1 MIRKHNKEKLMKELT
16 ARQKEVLAFIK
27 SFIGAHSYPPTIRE
41 LADYF
46 EISVKGAHDHVI
58 ALRKKGFLRQT
69 DKRSRTMELI
79 RPQGS
84 EDPNGVIEIPILGT
98 VAAGLPI
105 LSEENFEGT
114 ITFHRSMLKKGR
126 TYFAM
131 KVRGESMIGAGINS
145 GDIAIIEKTEFV
157 RNGEIAMVVVDDDAI
172 TLKRYY
178 KERFRV
184 VLLAENSA
192 FGPTYSQNVR
202 VIGRLVRIY
211 RSY

>member
-1 MIRKHNKEKLMKELT
+1 MKELT

-27 SFIGAHSYPPTIRE
+27 SYIGTHSYPPTIRE

-46 EISVKGAHDHVI
+46 EISVKGAHDHVT
-58 ALRKKGFLRQT
+58 ALKKKGFLRQA
-69 DKRSRTMELI
+69 DRRSRTIELI

-84 EDPNGVIEIPILGT
+84 EDPNGVVEIPILGT
-98 VAAGLPI
+98 VAAGVPI

-114 ITFHRSMLKKGR
+114 ITFHRSTLKKGR
-126 TYFAM
+126 SYFAM

-184 VLLAENSA
+184 VLLAENPG

-202 VIGRLVRIY
+202 VIGRLARIY

>member
-1 MIRKHNKEKLMKELT
+1 MKELT

-27 SFIGAHSYPPTIRE
+27 SYIGAHSYPPTIRE
-41 LADYF
+41 LADFF
-46 EISVKGAHDHVI
+46 EISVKGAHDHVT
-58 ALRKKGFLRQT
+58 ALKKKGFLRQAG
-69 DKRSRTMELI
+69 KRSRTIELI

-84 EDPNGVIEIPILGT
+84 EDPNGVVEIPILGT

-114 ITFHRSMLKKGR
+114 ITLHRSMLKKGR
-126 TYFAM
+126 SYFAM

-184 VLLAENSA
+184 TLLAENPE

-202 VIGRLVRIY
+202 VIGRLAQLY

>member
-1 MIRKHNKEKLMKELT
+1 MKELT

-27 SFIGAHSYPPTIRE
+27 SYIGAHSYPPTIRE

-46 EISVKGAHDHVI
+46 EISVKGAHDHVT
-58 ALRKKGFLRQT
+58 ALKKKGFLRQM

-79 RPQGS
+79 KPSGS
-84 EDPNGVIEIPILGT
+84 EDPNGVVEIPILGT

-184 VLLAENSA
+184 MLLAENPA

-211 RSY
+211 RTY

>member
-1 MIRKHNKEKLMKELT
+1 MKELT
-16 ARQKEVLAFIK
+16 VRQKEVLAFIK
-27 SFIGAHSYPPTIRE
+27 SYIGTHSYPPTIRE
-41 LADYF
+41 LAEYF
-46 EISVKGAHDHVI
+46 EISVKGAHDHVT
-58 ALRKKGFLRQT
+58 ALKKKGFLRQAGR
-69 DKRSRTMELI
+69 RSRTIELI
-79 RPQGS
+79 RPQGG

-114 ITFHRSMLKKGR
+114 LIFHRSMLKKGR

-145 GDIAIIEKTEFV
+145 GDMAIIEKTEFV
-157 RNGEIAMVVVDDDAI
+157 RNGEIAMVVLDDDAI

-184 VLLAENSA
+184 TLLAENPE

>member
-1 MIRKHNKEKLMKELT
+1 MKELT

>member
-1 MIRKHNKEKLMKELT
+1 MKELT

-27 SFIGAHSYPPTIRE
+27 SYIGAHSYPPTIRE
-41 LADYF
+41 LADNF

-58 ALRKKGFLRQT
+58 ALKKKGFLRQAG
-69 DKRSRTMELI
+69 KRSRTIELI
-79 RPQGS
+79 KPQGG
-84 EDPNGVIEIPILGT
+84 EDPGGIVEIPILGT

-114 ITFHRSMLKKGR
+114 ITFHGSMLKKGR
-126 TYFAM
+126 SYFAM

-157 RNGEIAMVVVDDDAI
+157 RNGEITMVVVDDDAI

-184 VLLAENSA
+184 MLLAENPE

-202 VIGRLVRIY
+202 VIGRLARIY

>member
-1 MIRKHNKEKLMKELT
+1 MKELT

-27 SFIGAHSYPPTIRE
+27 SYIGAHSYPPTIRE
-41 LADYF
+41 LADHF
-46 EISVKGAHDHVI
+46 EISVKGAHDHVT
-58 ALRKKGFLRQT
+58 ALKKKGFLRQA

-79 RPQGS
+79 KPQGS
-84 EDPNGVIEIPILGT
+84 EDPNGVVEIPILGT

-105 LSEENFEGT
+105 LSEENYEGA
-114 ITFHRSMLKKGR
+114 ITFHKSMLKKGR
-126 TYFAM
+126 VYFAM

-145 GDIAIIEKTEFV
+145 GDIAVIEKTEFV

-184 VLLAENSA
+184 MLLAENPD

-202 VIGRLVRIY
+202 VIGRLARIY

>member
-1 MIRKHNKEKLMKELT
+1 
-16 ARQKEVLAFIK
+16 
-27 SFIGAHSYPPTIRE
+27 
-41 LADYF
+41 
-46 EISVKGAHDHVI
+46 
-58 ALRKKGFLRQT
+58 
-69 DKRSRTMELI
+69 
-79 RPQGS
+79 
-84 EDPNGVIEIPILGT
+84 
-98 VAAGLPI
+98 
-105 LSEENFEGT
+105 
-114 ITFHRSMLKKGR
+114 MLKKNR

-157 RNGEIAMVVVDDDAI
+157 RNGEIAMVVVDDDAV

-184 VLLAENSA
+184 MLLAENPA

-202 VIGRLVRIY
+202 VIGRLARIF